1 MGLLGGISILNA
13 NAAES
18 PYARLESLDKR
29 FDALIAPD
37 TKVQK
42 IADDQKWSEG
52 PLWLAKTRTL
62 LFSDIPRNVIMQ
74 WNADKGVSTFLER
87 SGYTGAAPFTGY
99 EPGSNGLT
107 LDLQGRLTLCQHGDR
122 RISRREADGTMIPLA
137 VDFNG
142 KKLNSPNDLV
152 FDKQGNLYFTDPPFG
167 LPKQFDD
174 PGKEQP
180 FNAVFRVATDGTT
193 TAVVTD
199 LEAPNG
205 LGFSPDY
212 KTLYV
217 ANARASSP
225 IWMAY
230 AVRADGSLDK
240 GRVFADSSALYK
252 KGDGVPDG
260 LKIDVQGNVF
270 ATGPGGVLVYAP
282 DGTLL
287 GRILTGVPTANVA
300 FGEDGAT
307 LFITANHRVL
317 RLRTRPRACHCL
329 PTSSDN
335 FHTRGIHD
343 SRRHSFG
350 IVALAFAA
358 LGCSSAASPPKRRTC
373 WCIPAARVFA
383 TTRFRRP
390 SRP

>member
-1 MGLLGGISILNA
+1 MGFLGGISILNA
-13 NAAES
+13 SAAES
-18 PYARLESLDKR
+18 PYARLESLDQR
-29 FDALIAPD
+29 FDALIAPG

-42 IADDQKWSEG
+42 IADDLKWSEG
-52 PLWLAKTRTL
+52 PLWAAKSRTL

-74 WNADKGVSTFLER
+74 WHADKGVSTFLER
-87 SGYTGAAPFTGY
+87 SGYTGAAPFTGH

-107 LDLQGRLTLCQHGDR
+107 FDLQGRLTLCQHGDR
-122 RISRREADGTMIPLA
+122 RISRREADGTMVPLA
-137 VDFNG
+137 VSYHG

-152 FDKQGNLYFTDPPFG
+152 FDAQGNLYFTDPPFG

-174 PGKEQP
+174 PGKELP
-180 FNAVFRVATDGTT
+180 FNGVFRVNKDGEI
-193 TAVVTD
+193 TAVATD

-225 IWMAY
+225 IWKAY
-230 AVRADGSLDK
+230 GVLPDGSLDK
-240 GRVFADSSALYK
+240 GRVFADSAALYK

-260 LKIDVQGNVF
+260 LKVDVQGNVF
-270 ATGPGGVLVYAP
+270 ATGPGGVLVYSA
-282 DGTLL
+282 DGSLL

-317 RLRTRPRACHCL
+317 RLRTLTKGMPL
-329 PTSSDN
+329 PAD
-335 FHTRGIHD
+335 
-343 SRRHSFG
+343 
-350 IVALAFAA
+350 
-358 LGCSSAASPPKRRTC
+358 K
-373 WCIPAARVFA
+373 
-383 TTRFRRP
+383 
-390 SRP
+390 